1 MDNKHC
7 IESAVLQISYS
18 SEELALSEHS
28 QLETFAKSEL
38 ISIVDE
44 AFSELSGPG
53 EVLGIEKLEIDL
65 GEISLAYFY
74 EDFGALLKEK
84 IKELLKSY
92 MEQSNAEG
100 TSITRKVST
109 THSEFEIICQLL
121 QYGRLPWNADS
132 HQVGIEK
139 LMQRVIDNNGA
150 ELIEFVRASENR
162 NDLLTRLSTQFSY
175 EPLCR
180 LLAFIVQPRSAE
192 LSSLL
197 TKMFALG
204 SEHFSL
210 NRNDIQSRVWADLFQ
225 AAFLSRSSK
234 LSAKQIVARIIQVF
248 SVHVSQRYPDFLERL
263 ARITTRVRE
272 NSEVTKL
279 IQECVA
285 DAVGSDLASSV
296 SADQFEG
303 LSVTSADEKRE
314 QETRARL
321 LVYKA
326 RFVEAVNGGVVSR
339 LQPVWLS
346 LRKESPQMLTQTLH
360 ALGQSIQVRRNIAR
374 NFPDAMIKDVVELLE
389 PTNYGFIEQVVN
401 EPKLYLRAQTNMQM
415 PAAEAKKSLWEFTL
429 TYLLVERGSRFNKKS
444 YIGSVMT
451 QLAANLNIK
460 VVDLYESILAL
471 LQPISS
477 TSSVY
482 ADIVEMVS
490 ELRADLGSAESVE
503 RAHSDPK
510 LGLTSTSSLE
520 PSALENAVGQDSPE
534 KVPPDHIVDAV
545 RLAFAG
551 TDLSQLKAIWSQLL
565 GQYSEWFTLAISDSG
580 RAASVRRNIARSF
593 SNPMFEIIIRLIE
606 PSNAKFL
613 AEVIHRS
620 TTKPPVNGVRRA
632 VAQKTKRAVRE
643 FTLAY
648 LLIDRGSKFNKK
660 AYLTGL
666 VKELAAHENMST
678 QEVLQ
683 AILESV
689 DSAAYKNGLQQEML
703 TLLKDVYKGFNNEA
717 KSKQSQTPP
726 KMSLASVK
734 KGDFDSTKERSSG
747 EGSAKEFEE
756 FELIRAYLLYEKL
769 VAEIRSANGSISYH
783 VVRLI
788 HELIEHY
795 PWIFHRFN
803 QEVSSGQLSL
813 VPVIVQLPKSLQKK
827 LVISF
832 FTSIA
837 SRYRFSL
844 AEFETRLEALIAA
857 SASNKT
863 VFGAVL
869 ARLIGNRI
877 SSLDQ
882 LFEIQG
888 LDHSQSNVSTGNL
901 GEAVSEEIKRQQEAD
916 RLAELYSREHSTPL
930 SLNQSTSNLIK
941 AYLLGQLDFSD
952 QDKSSIVSTLELLLS
967 SHPGALA
974 SLLKESL
981 VHRQAAHRLVDLLP
995 ESLLVK
1001 LLLLLRPDDHTKS
1014 ILYADLMT
1022 MAAVDVEKLANGIS
1036 GLLHLTKWQFVFD
1049 YLVIEG
1055 RRFNEV
1061 SFVRMF
1067 SKYLQDRSTVSPK
1080 TAFFEQL
1087 SRSVGKASVGG
1098 AHAASV
1104 RIAMILGSASHESEK
1119 DRVSHLLDFTQSP
1132 RAQQAATGDLQ
1143 QVAGAGQPE
1152 EFDWDSTESNQEDE
1166 AAAVESVYIDNAGLV
1181 LLAPYIPRYFDM
1193 LGLLENNKFKNRE
1206 AAERGVHLLQY
1217 LLNESTDS
1225 FEYQLVLNKLLCG
1238 VDAGVPIVRAIEI
1251 TSEEIAASESLLK
1264 GVIGNWP
1271 ILKNTSIAGLRES
1284 FLQREAH
1291 LQLKNE
1297 SWQLLVQSKA
1307 FDMLLDSLPWSYA
1320 TIKLSW
1326 MKRPIQVDWR

>member
-18 SEELALSEHS
+18 SEELALSQHS
-28 QLETFAKSEL
+28 QLESFAKSEL
-38 ISIVDE
+38 LSIVDE
-44 AFSELSGPG
+44 AFSELSGPD

-74 EDFGALLKEK
+74 EDFGTLLKEK
-84 IKELLKSY
+84 IKELVESY
-92 MEQSNAEG
+92 IKQSNTDG
-100 TSITRKVST
+100 SSVTKKVST

-121 QYGRLPWNADS
+121 QYGHLPWNADS
-132 HQVGIEK
+132 HQGGIEK
-139 LMQRVIDNNGA
+139 LMQRVIENNGT
-150 ELIEFVRASENR
+150 ELIEFVRTAKNR
-162 NDLLTRLSTQFSY
+162 NDLLARLSTQFSY
-175 EPLCR
+175 EPLCM
-180 LLAFIVQPRSAE
+180 LLALIVQPRSAE

-210 NRNDIQSRVWADLFQ
+210 NRNDIKSRVWADLFQ

-234 LSAKQIVARIIQVF
+234 LSAKEIIARIIQVF
-248 SVHVSQRYPDFLERL
+248 SVYVPQRYPDFLERL
-263 ARITTRVRE
+263 SRISTGVRQ

-279 IQECVA
+279 IQDFVA
-285 DAVGSDLASSV
+285 DAAGSDLAAIVSS
-296 SADQFEG
+296 DQFEG
-303 LSVTSADEKRE
+303 LYASSADEKRD

-321 LVYKA
+321 LAYKA
-326 RFVEAVNGGVVSR
+326 RFLEAINSGTVSR
-339 LQPVWLS
+339 LQPVWQF
-346 LRKESPQMLTQTLH
+346 LRKESPQVVTQTLYT
-360 ALGQSIQVRRNIAR
+360 LGQSIQVRRNIAR

-401 EPKLYLRAQTNMQM
+401 EPSLYLRAQVNIQM
-415 PAAEAKKSLWEFTL
+415 PESEAKKSLWEFTL

-451 QLAANLNIK
+451 QLAANLNIR
-460 VVDLYESILAL
+460 VVDLYQSILAL

-477 TSSVY
+477 SSSVY
-482 ADIVEMVS
+482 ADIVGMVS
-490 ELRADLGSAESVE
+490 ELQADLVSNGRVE
-503 RAHSDPK
+503 RVRSESKPGVVSD
-510 LGLTSTSSLE
+510 SSLQSTVPE
-520 PSALENAVGQDSPE
+520 NSASQSWPE
-534 KVPPDHIVDAV
+534 KAPPDHIVDAV

-551 TDLSQLKAIWSQLL
+551 TDLSELEAIWSLLL
-565 GQYSEWFTLAISDSG
+565 GQYSEWFTLTITNSG

-593 SNPMFEIIIRLIE
+593 SNQMFEIVIRLIE

-620 TTKPPVNGVRRA
+620 TTKPPVDGVRRA

-648 LLIDRGSKFNKK
+648 LLIDRGSEFNKK

-666 VKELAAHENMST
+666 IKELAAHENMST

-703 TLLKDVYKGFNNEA
+703 ALLQDVYKGFRTQA
-717 KSKQSQTPP
+717 KSKQDQTPP
-726 KMSLASVK
+726 KISLASVRQ
-734 KGDFDSTKERSSG
+734 GDFESSKERSSAD
-747 EGSAKEFEE
+747 GSTKEFEE

-769 VAEIRSANGSISYH
+769 VAEIRNANGAISYH

-844 AEFETRLEALIAA
+844 TEFETYLDAVIAA
-857 SASNKT
+857 SASNRA
-863 VFGAVL
+863 VYGAVL
-869 ARLIGNRI
+869 ARLISNRF
-877 SSLDQ
+877 SSLDE
-882 LFEIQG
+882 LFEIKG
-888 LDHSQSNVSTGNL
+888 LDQSQTIAPAGNL
-901 GEAVSEEIKRQQEAD
+901 SGAASEEIKRQQEAD
-916 RLAELYSREHSTPL
+916 RLAVLYSRESSTPL

-952 QDKSSIVSTLELLLS
+952 QDKGSIVSTLELLLS

-974 SLLKESL
+974 MLLKESL
-981 VHRQAAHRLVDLLP
+981 VDRQAAHRLVDLLP

-1022 MAAVDVEKLANGIS
+1022 MAAVEVEKLASGIS

-1049 YLVIEG
+1049 YMVIEG

-1067 SKYLQDRSTVSPK
+1067 SKYLQARSTVSPK
-1080 TAFFEQL
+1080 TAFVEQL

-1098 AHAASV
+1098 AHAAAV
-1104 RIAMILGSASHESEK
+1104 RIAMILGSGTNGPEQG
-1119 DRVSHLLDFTQSP
+1119 RVSQLLDFAQSP
-1132 RAQQAATGDLQ
+1132 RAQEAAIGDLQ
-1143 QVAGAGQPE
+1143 QAAKAGQAE
-1152 EFDWDSTESNQEDE
+1152 EDGWNSTDLNQEDDT
-1166 AAAVESVYIDNAGLV
+1166 AAVESIYIDNAGLV

-1238 VDAGVPIVRAIEI
+1238 VDAGVPIVGSIEI
-1251 TSEEIAASESLLK
+1251 TSEEKAASESLLN